1 MPTAIRIWKVT
12 TDGSLSSIPNTQI
25 NSEEQLETWLE
36 QDISIIS
43 TDYMV
48 IGRQVTTDFGGVID
62 LLCLDSSGDIVVVEL
77 KPGKTPREV
86 TAQALDYASWVTDL
100 SHQWITEIA
109 NDYLAENKSL
119 ETAFQV
125 TFGDELLE
133 TLNEGH
139 SMLIVA
145 ESMDSSTERIVKY
158 LSAQGIRINVLTVQ
172 HFSGE
177 DGKELVAQTFMIEPS
192 EAAEKVRTGS
202 KRRQSLT
209 REQLRVICEGKGMAE
224 LYDDLLNR
232 LDSVFPSK
240 ATTASSLAFR
250 GKIGDGGARVILSLL
265 PFDSDANQGLK
276 FQVCSK
282 RLAEYIGIS
291 TERVESLLP
300 ASHETWACWA
310 AVNDPDI
317 DYWIGFQGFFKTFEE
332 EANFAEGISG

>member
-1 MPTAIRIWKVT
+1 MPTAIRIWEVT

-25 NSEEQLETWLE
+25 SLEEQLETWLE

-43 TDYMV
+43 SNYMV

-77 KPGKTPREV
+77 KRGKTPREV

-100 SHQWITEIA
+100 SHQRITEIA
-109 NDYLAENKSL
+109 NEYLPENKRL
-119 ETAFQV
+119 ETAFQT
-125 TFGDELLE
+125 TFGEELPE

-139 SMLIVA
+139 SVLIVA

-158 LSAQGIRINVLTVQ
+158 LSGQGIRINVLTVQ

-192 EAAEKVRTGS
+192 EATEKVRTGS

-209 REQLRVICEGKGMAE
+209 REQIRSICEGKGLAE

-232 LDSVFPSK
+232 LNSVFPSK
-240 ATTASSLAFR
+240 GTTASSLAFR

-265 PFDSDANQGLK
+265 PFESEVKKGLK
-276 FQVCSK
+276 FQVYTK
-282 RLAEYIGIS
+282 RLAEYCDIS
-291 TERVESLLP
+291 TERVKSLLP
-300 ASHETWACWA
+300 ASHEEWTYWA
-310 AVNDPDI
+310 AVNDPEI
-317 DYWIGFQGFFKTFEE
+317 DYWLGFQGFFKTPEE
-332 EANFAEGISG
+332 VATFAKGLSG

>member
-86 TAQALDYASWVTDL
+86 AAQALDYASWVTDL

-158 LSAQGIRINVLTVQ
+158 LSAQGIRINVLTV
-172 HFSGE
+172 
-177 DGKELVAQTFMIEPS
+177 
-192 EAAEKVRTGS
+192 
-202 KRRQSLT
+202 
-209 REQLRVICEGKGMAE
+209 
-224 LYDDLLNR
+224 
-232 LDSVFPSK
+232 
-240 ATTASSLAFR
+240 
-250 GKIGDGGARVILSLL
+250 
-265 PFDSDANQGLK
+265 
-276 FQVCSK
+276 
-282 RLAEYIGIS
+282 
-291 TERVESLLP
+291 
-300 ASHETWACWA
+300 
-310 AVNDPDI
+310 
-317 DYWIGFQGFFKTFEE
+317 
-332 EANFAEGISG
+332 

>member
-48 IGRQVTTDFGGVID
+48 IGRQVSTDFGGVID

-86 TAQALDYASWVTDL
+86 AAQALDYASWVTDL

-158 LSAQGIRINVLTVQ
+158 LSAQGIRINVLTV
-172 HFSGE
+172 
-177 DGKELVAQTFMIEPS
+177 
-192 EAAEKVRTGS
+192 
-202 KRRQSLT
+202 
-209 REQLRVICEGKGMAE
+209 
-224 LYDDLLNR
+224 
-232 LDSVFPSK
+232 
-240 ATTASSLAFR
+240 
-250 GKIGDGGARVILSLL
+250 
-265 PFDSDANQGLK
+265 
-276 FQVCSK
+276 
-282 RLAEYIGIS
+282 
-291 TERVESLLP
+291 
-300 ASHETWACWA
+300 
-310 AVNDPDI
+310 
-317 DYWIGFQGFFKTFEE
+317 
-332 EANFAEGISG
+332 

>member
-158 LSAQGIRINVLTVQ
+158 LSAQGIRINVLTV
-172 HFSGE
+172 
-177 DGKELVAQTFMIEPS
+177 
-192 EAAEKVRTGS
+192 
-202 KRRQSLT
+202 
-209 REQLRVICEGKGMAE
+209 
-224 LYDDLLNR
+224 
-232 LDSVFPSK
+232 
-240 ATTASSLAFR
+240 
-250 GKIGDGGARVILSLL
+250 
-265 PFDSDANQGLK
+265 
-276 FQVCSK
+276 
-282 RLAEYIGIS
+282 
-291 TERVESLLP
+291 
-300 ASHETWACWA
+300 
-310 AVNDPDI
+310 
-317 DYWIGFQGFFKTFEE
+317 
-332 EANFAEGISG
+332 